1 GGFAMLVNAIVKRR
15 FRTREFFF
23 VVVTPIIVG
32 IVLAWPVIGALFH
45 AVFKLAANARLRLLV
60 CFVSAM
66 LTASLVDLVQRG
78 STRVYLIGIAFAAA
92 VLMYLMHVADFS
104 AQWYADIATLAIL
117 PSMIVLLVA
126 LLPVILSR
134 TDGERSA
141 QERYGAFAELRR

>member
-45 AVFKLAANARLRLLV
+45 AVFKLAANARLRLLL

-66 LTASLVDLVQRG
+66 LTASLVHLVQRG
-78 STRVYLIGIAFAAA
+78 STRVYLIGISCAAA
-92 VLMYLMHVADFS
+92 VLLYLMHCVH
-104 AQWYADIATLAIL
+104 
-117 PSMIVLLVA
+117 PVLQTYIDMAV
-126 LLPVILSR
+126 
-134 TDGERSA
+134 
-141 QERYGAFAELRR
+141 LRLI